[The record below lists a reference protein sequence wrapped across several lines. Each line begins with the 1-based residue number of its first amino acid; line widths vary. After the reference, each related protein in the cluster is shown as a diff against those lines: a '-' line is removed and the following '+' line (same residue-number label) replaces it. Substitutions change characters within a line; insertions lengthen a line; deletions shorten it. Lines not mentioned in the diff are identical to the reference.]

1 MDLVPYVESMIWG
14 CQKCNVECIKQF
26 EQFIIEN
33 FGLDTYNS
41 VMQFTKVTPEVIK
54 STFENDNLILLQ
66 IKNLFTSILPT
77 EREVKLYLIDFCN
90 RNGISLDVMST

>member
-1 MDLVPYVESMIWG
+1 MQWSFKCPKGKFFERKQIINFFLKSDTSKIMDLVPYVESMIWG

-54 STFENDNLILLQ
+54 STFENDNLILL
-66 IKNLFTSILPT
+66 
-77 EREVKLYLIDFCN
+77 
-90 RNGISLDVMST
+90 